1 MIARCPHFADGLA
14 IPFCSD
20 FQSDNVKVWD
30 LISATFKSH
39 AAWTVV
45 RPFQKAKDGRG
56 AYFALYQHYL
66 GASSVDNMS
75 SSAEKNLKNALYKG
89 ELKNF
94 NFEKYVRIH
103 MDQHQILNDLKE
115 HGYAGIDERSKV
127 RHLTDGIKNTALDSV
142 KNTILASATLRSDFT
157 GCVALF
163 KDFIHQ
169 SSTQSDTQSLQISQV
184 ETGKKKKKSTRGG
197 PKGGGHAA
205 PIKCEDRFYS
215 RDDYK
220 ALLPGNR
227 VYLRQIRDK
236 RKGNTVG
243 DGGSNKR
250 MKATPGHAF
259 ERSLAVLASA
269 VDTLQV
275 TAAEAAVPPPCF
287 CYRQTL

>member
-1 MIARCPHFADGLA
+1 M
-14 IPFCSD
+14 
-20 FQSDNVKVWD
+20 
-30 LISATFKSH
+30 TFKSH
-39 AAWTVV
+39 PAWTVV

-127 RHLTDGIKNTALDSV
+127 RHLTDGIKSTALDSV

-169 SSTQSDTQSLQISQV
+169 SSTQSDTQSLQISRV

-220 ALLPGNR
+220 ALLPGNG

-250 MKATPGHAF
+250 MKATPGHTF

-275 TAAEAAVPPPCF
+275 TAAEAAAPPCS
-287 CYRQTL
+287 CCRQTL